1 MKKASD
7 LQIGSVGRSSHETK
21 SNKTMNINERRI
33 YRFTFNRSYDT
44 GQGIQ
49 PTMLA
54 WDIYATSPEQA
65 ANALAELLNSC
76 IVEIE
81 QTYHTQP
88 PNVLDLPI
96 APEDTKKEV
105 DPHKH
110 LCEDKNCAM
119 IGPHEHIVPKK
130 NKK

>member
-1 MKKASD
+1 
-7 LQIGSVGRSSHETK
+7 
-21 SNKTMNINERRI
+21 MNLSERRI
-33 YRFTFNRSYDT
+33 YRFAFNRSYDT

-54 WDIYATSPEQA
+54 WDIYGTSPEQA

-81 QTYHTQP
+81 QTYGDKLMP
-88 PNVLDLPI
+88 VYPSVLDLPVT
-96 APEDTKKEV
+96 PD
-105 DPHKH
+105 
-110 LCEDKNCAM
+110 DKSTDKFDEF
-119 IGPHEHIVPKK
+119 HRRK